1 MDELDLDLV
10 RELLPAQP
18 PPAPEFTAAV
28 RARLGHQRPRP
39 SHQPRLTRVGLPV
52 AAVAGVA
59 AVAAVIGL
67 TASAT
72 QTPAITHQWPSGAG
86 TTGRQVLLT
95 AAQFVGSARPAAPS
109 GRWWDIP
116 GVVGNVIPVGTGHDR
131 YLILEKTVNDQFLA
145 RSPQAKAGSPQIVQQ
160 LGVGFPEPADVAAW
174 HRAGSPT
181 SWKAD
186 QEFGLDSPQ
195 GPSASEL
202 YGITT
207 GRGSRFVLDASFGS
221 KPFLVGNRFLSE
233 RQLRQL
239 PASPAQLKKLLAGGI
254 SGWPGGVSSYLFQIT
269 PTVLDMPVTPAV
281 RSALY
286 RMLAALPGVHSSG
299 LVRDAAGQRGPA
311 VTLNGRYK
319 DCGAYTTPRFV
330 RTRGGGTVKSYSLA
344 YYGKRV
350 RVVKPIFGRWVGGGP
365 MFASCVVQ
373 QRLILNPATGLPM
386 AQDLRYLS
394 LPQGARWPAPAGLFS
409 YQLLGTPHW
418 VQDLPAT
425 DPHGH

>member
-28 RARLGHQRPRP
+28 RARLGSQPRP
-39 SHQPRLTRVGLPV
+39 SHRPQLTRVGIPV

-72 QTPAITHQWPSGAG
+72 QTPATRQWPSGAG

-95 AAQFVGSARPAAPS
+95 ASELVGSAPAAAPS

-131 YLILEKTVNDQFLA
+131 YLILERTVNDQFLA
-145 RSPQAKAGSPQIVQQ
+145 RSPKAKAGSPQIVQQ
-160 LGVGFPEPADVAAW
+160 LSVGFPEAADIAAW

-202 YGITT
+202 RGITT
-207 GRGSRFVLDASFGS
+207 GRGSRFVLDATFGA

-239 PASPAQLKKLLAGGI
+239 PASPARLKKLLEFGS
-254 SGWPGGVSSYLFQIT
+254 SGSPGGLSSYLFQIT

-299 LVRDAAGQRGPA
+299 LVQDAAGQRGPA
-311 VTLNGRYK
+311 VTLDGRYK
-319 DCGAYTTPRFV
+319 SCGYYTTPRFV
-330 RTRGGGTVKSYSLA
+330 RTRTGTHLVKSYA
-344 YYGKRV
+344 MTVEGKRV
-350 RVVKPIFGRWVGGGP
+350 KPEKPIYGKMVGGGP
-365 MFASCVVQ
+365 MFSSCVVQ
-373 QRLILNPATGLPM
+373 QRLILNPVSGLPM

-394 LPQGARWPAPAGLFS
+394 LPKGARWLSPAGLFS

-425 DPHGH
+425 NPHGS